1 MFVLNLAIVIGIIY
15 LLRRD
20 EPRQVVVTQLPTRPA
35 TQAAQKS
42 VTQIS
47 VTVSGAVNQPGTLK
61 LDSDARLADA
71 LQKAGGVQ
79 AEADLS
85 KLNLTLALQDGDKIV
100 VPSRATSVPTANN
113 LTAPNP
119 SAVAT
124 DSAPLTA
131 AAKLNLNTATLE
143 QLDTLPGIG
152 PALAQRILDYRAQHG
167 SFKSVAEL
175 KEIKGIGDALFDEVK
190 EKVTVQ

>member
-42 VTQIS
+42 ITQI
-47 VTVSGAVNQPGTLK
+47 TVSISGAVDQPGTLK

-71 LQKAGGVQ
+71 LQKAGVQ
-79 AEADLS
+79 VQADLS
-85 KLNLTLALQDGDKIV
+85 KLNLTLALHDGDKIV
-100 VPSRATSVPTANN
+100 VPSRATSVPAANN
-113 LTAPNP
+113 L
-119 SAVAT
+119 
-124 DSAPLTA
+124 SAPTPTVVVTNSAPSTA
-131 AAKLNLNTATLE
+131 SAKINLNTATLE
-143 QLDTLPGIG
+143 ELDTLPGIG

-167 SFKSVAEL
+167 SFKDIAEL
-175 KEIKGIGDALFDEVK
+175 KEIKGIGDALFDEIK
-190 EKVTVQ
+190 EKVTAQ